1 MNDTFIIPSKPAK
14 RRLNFRI
21 VMIVLLA
28 LAVSGGY
35 YIWKENEPLVES
47 LLPETKPIIKI
58 YGTSKQWN
66 GYETY
71 LFNCITEIQYNQDP
85 IINISYSSIETDDKQ
100 KIREECIPL

>member
-35 YIWKENEPLVES
+35 YIWKENEPLVKS
-47 LLPETKPIIKI
+47 QLPETKQIIKI
-58 YGTSKQWN
+58 YGTRKQWDRYKTN
-66 GYETY
+66 
-71 LFNCITEIQYNQDP
+71 LFNCITEIQYNQGP
-85 IINISYSSIETDDKQ
+85 IIDINYLSTDDKQ